1 MPLLRKKIV
10 LKEMRARGQALG
22 NGTPQG
28 VKKKKKGNHLE
39 RRRKCAKTK
48 TEIIRGSGKSLLKH
62 AEPR

>member
-28 VKKKKKGNHLE
+28 VKKKK
-39 RRRKCAKTK
+39 RKS
-48 TEIIRGSGKSLLKH
+48 SGKEKKMSQNQN
-62 AEPR
+62 RNN